1 MRRNRCRYARPGG
14 VGSPSECPGAR
25 DYRGSHIRGHAGTA
39 GVFQPAGTMTSGSP
53 LPGAP
58 ARGRKH
64 EDAKW
69 KTTRSSPPSRPSS
82 WRSSCRASVRR
93 SEERRVGKSVS
104 VRVDLGGRRILK
116 NNTKT
121 KKSRKRKQNQVKA
134 NRKQ

>member
-1 MRRNRCRYARPGG
+1 
-14 VGSPSECPGAR
+14 
-25 DYRGSHIRGHAGTA
+25 
-39 GVFQPAGTMTSGSP
+39 MTSGSP

-93 SEERRVGKSVS
+93 RRSEEHTPELQSLMRISYAVFCLNKKKATYELLHIIPDYKHSSYNTMHSMTQIPLRRKPAMH
-104 VRVDLGGRRILK
+104 DF
-116 NNTKT
+116 
-121 KKSRKRKQNQVKA
+121 
-134 NRKQ
+134 